1 MTSLKKKNNNENLLK
16 AISFLRLELTMDE
29 LGEKLGYKK
38 ATISKYLS
46 TKNPLPPSDDFLN
59 KFEEVFK
66 VKLSDFETKQPEIKS
81 PQQSEGFNLK
91 EHYEKIIAHKDAFLE
106 MILKDNE
113 RLRNERL
120 KDSDSL
126 K

>member
-16 AISFLRLELTMDE
+16 AISFLRLDLTMEE

-46 TKNPLPPSDDFLN
+46 TKNPLPPSDEFLN

-66 VKLSDFETKQPEIKS
+66 VTLSDFETKQPEIKN
-81 PQQSEGFNLK
+81 PQQNSESF
-91 EHYEKIIAHKDAFLE
+91 YEKIISQKDAIIDLV
-106 MILKDNE
+106 LKDNE
-113 RLRNERL
+113 RLRNELSKRQM
-120 KDSDSL
+120 
-126 K
+126 